1 MAIAVLIN
9 SYVVHVNDSL
19 STCCEQRHAMCLTVQ
34 TPPIAAFRYQN
45 TPASPLLHFDKASWQ
60 QFSG

>member
-1 MAIAVLIN
+1 
-9 SYVVHVNDSL
+9 
-19 STCCEQRHAMCLTVQ
+19 LTVQ